1 MKLDSIAAQ
10 PIKGV
15 TAPEI
20 LPMTVLSVYFRF
32 AHIVY
37 NIT

>member
-1 MKLDSIAAQ
+1 MKTRFYAAQ

-37 NIT
+37 NMT